1 MKKTALQIASF
12 LGCIVI
18 LHWLGVI
25 VFSLVTP
32 FRVTQMTGSFVYSFV
47 SLFFCVIIT
56 LAIFADME
64 DKGHFDRFE

>member
-1 MKKTALQIASF
+1 MKKTAIQIASF
-12 LGCIVI
+12 LGCIII
-18 LHWLGVI
+18 LHWMGVI

-32 FRVTQMTGSFVYSFV
+32 FRIIEMTGSFVYSFV

-64 DKGHFDRFE
+64 DKRYFDQFN